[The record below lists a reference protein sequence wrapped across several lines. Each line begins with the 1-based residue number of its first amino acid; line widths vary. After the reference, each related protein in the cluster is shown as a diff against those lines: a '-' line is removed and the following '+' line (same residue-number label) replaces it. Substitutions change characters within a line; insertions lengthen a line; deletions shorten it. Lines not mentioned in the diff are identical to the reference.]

1 MSDIQYYLEK
11 LRAGDKLA
19 LSRVLTH
26 VENNTPEGIF
36 ALETLFPQTGRA
48 HMIGITG
55 SPGTGKSTLVN
66 SIAMNLRKKPEA
78 PRVAIIAVDP
88 SSPYSGGAL
97 LGDRVRMR
105 DLHGDQ
111 GIFIRSMASRGALG
125 GLSHRTAALAQVL
138 DAAGFEIILIETVGA
153 GQSEVEIASLAHTVI
168 VVEAPGMGD
177 EIQAIK
183 AGILEI
189 ANILVVNKADRP
201 GAENSTRALRAM
213 LQMAHPGDY
222 MPMARKHLFNA
233 LESPTAAPEQSQ
245 EIEIWTPP
253 VVQTIATE
261 GNGLDELMQAI
272 EDHLAYLKR
281 GQGWAMRD
289 KENLALEM
297 EGLIREHLTQRWLA
311 QMPEARLEE
320 VMLALQQRKIS
331 PHQALEKLLTYN

>member
-1 MSDIQYYLEK
+1 MTDIQQYLEK

-55 SPGTGKSTLVN
+55 PPGTGKSTLVN
-66 SIAMNLRKKPEA
+66 SLAMHLRKKPES
-78 PRVAIIAVDP
+78 PRIAIIAVDP

-105 DLHGDQ
+105 DLHGDR

-201 GAENSTRALRAM
+201 GVENSTRALRAM

-233 LESPTAAPEQSQ
+233 LESPTTAPEQSQ
-245 EIEIWTPP
+245 ETEIWMPP

-272 EDHLAYLKR
+272 EDHKVYLKR
-281 GQGWAMRD
+281 GTGWALRD

-297 EGLIREHLTQRWLA
+297 EGLVRESLTQRWLEKIPQGDLQEIMQA
-311 QMPEARLEE
+311 LEHRQ
-320 VMLALQQRKIS
+320 LS